1 MSIQVLD
8 CTLRDGGYINDWHF
22 GRRTIAAILDKL
34 ERAHIDIIEC
44 GFLTGMVQDPE
55 RSLFGS
61 ADDIQ
66 AVLPQRER
74 KAMYVAMIA
83 IGEKELHPAKLAPC
97 DGKSITGIRL
107 TFHQDEIDQAVE
119 WAKIIMGKG
128 YEVFMQ
134 PVGTVFYTDIELLQ
148 LVERMNALHPYAFY
162 IVDTL
167 GSMYRNQVS
176 HRFYLINEN
185 MRPDIRLGFHGH
197 NNLQLAF
204 SNAQVLGKIQTKR
217 TLILDSSV
225 YGMGR
230 GAGNLPTEL
239 ITQYINQNIES
250 RYDVTMVMDIYD
262 EYISAIRKEY
272 EWGYA
277 VPYHIAASKV
287 CHPNYASYLINKQTL
302 TMKDIDKIIQSI
314 PEDYKVLYD
323 QRLIERLYTQFQ
335 SRKIDDST
343 AVARIADMIRGRKVL
358 LLAPGKSLVTA
369 YDSLMEFIQAEN
381 PFVITVNFLDAQFHM
396 DACFLSNHK
405 RVDAIRQESAV
416 HPLPVILTSNIS
428 GADGENRLYVDY
440 DSCTNDD
447 EMVADNAGLMLL
459 KLLKRCGVSQV
470 YLAGF
475 DGFHHRHNE
484 NYYSE
489 DLHSQVNLEDV
500 EEKRSRIRK
509 QLRDFSLALSITFL
523 TPSVYEADDQ
533 KEQREIQYV

>member
-61 ADDIQ
+61 AADIQ

-97 DGKSITGIRL
+97 DGKSIAGIRL

-119 WAKIIMGKG
+119 WAKIIMGNG

-323 QRLIERLYTQFQ
+323 RGLIERLYTQFQ

-343 AVARIADMIRGRKVL
+343 AVTRIADMIRGRKVL
-358 LLAPGKSLVTA
+358 LLAPGKSLVTT

-475 DGFHHRHNE
+475 DGFHHQHNE

-509 QLRDFSLALSITFL
+509 QLKDFSLAMSITFL

-533 KEQREIQYV
+533 KEPREIQYV